1 MQAPELPSNL
11 IPTIG
16 QQFRTL
22 DEAFNFYNAYA
33 KHAGFGI
40 KKARTTNIGA
50 ICDVSE
56 RVSTNQLLMKA
67 NGSGTGQAGKQVAK
81 HV

>member
-1 MQAPELPSNL
+1 MKPLISTTHMQSTQVLEL
-11 IPTIG
+11 
-16 QQFRTL
+16 
-22 DEAFNFYNAYA
+22 
-33 KHAGFGI
+33 
-40 KKARTTNIGA
+40 KKARRTNIGA

-56 RVSTNQLLMKA
+56 RVSTNQVLMKA